1 MKLLIACFAL
11 AAALL
16 MAFEARV
23 SIDPVS
29 DSIELADH
37 DCAVPAALSYDL
49 DSKLL
54 VTAVSSATS
63 EAIAN
68 LALLRAHRE
77 AQMKARFRR
86 LELDSSIASLS
97 LRTSH
102 EWRHLVPL
110 G

>member
-1 MKLLIACFAL
+1 MKLLIACFTL
-11 AAALL
+11 TAALL

-54 VTAVSSATS
+54 VTAVPSATS

-68 LALLRAHRE
+68 LALQNAHRE

-86 LELDSSIASLS
+86 LELEASTTRLS
-97 LRTSH
+97 LRSLH